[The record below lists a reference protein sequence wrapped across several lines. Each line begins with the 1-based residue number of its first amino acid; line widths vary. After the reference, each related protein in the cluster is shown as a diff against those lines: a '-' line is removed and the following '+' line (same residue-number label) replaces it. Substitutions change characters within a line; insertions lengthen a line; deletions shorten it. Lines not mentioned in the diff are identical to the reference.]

1 MWTLFEQE
9 RAAQPTQDAQPA
21 SAELALFPILLNG
34 KVGYINRTGQ
44 LVIAPQFT
52 IEKTMNFRVLSAISV
67 RGSSEGLI
75 PVRTAGSWAYM
86 DNNGTVGSEAI
97 FDDAGSFSQ
106 GFAPVKMGGKWAISI
121 GKPNSL

>member
-1 MWTLFEQE
+1 MGTLFEQE
-9 RAAQPTQDAQPA
+9 QAVPVTQEAQPA
-21 SAELALFPILLNG
+21 GRELAPFPILQNG
-34 KVGYINRTGQ
+34 KVGYIDRTGR
-44 LVIAPQFT
+44 VIIAPQFT